1 MVGYGQAQKWRRK
14 WLGSPDVN
22 GSGRNAVGIISTA
35 WTIVCK
41 NRARSIV
48 RATQKPKPHLK
59 KLPEQEA
66 TLVAQHPQSQI
77 EVWAFDEHR
86 LGLKPILRRIW
97 AKRGQRVIAPIE
109 PHYQWTYLYGFVQPK
124 TGETVWLILP
134 YVNVTCFNQ
143 ALLLFAQQ
151 VGAGPDKQILLVI
164 DGAGWHRSGDLV
176 IPEGIH
182 LEFLPAYSPELQPAE
197 RLWRLADEPLV
208 NQAFDSLDA
217 LEDKLEKRCCT
228 LMTMQSEI
236 KALTNFHWWPP

>member
-1 MVGYGQAQKWRRK
+1 MSKFG
-14 WLGSPDVN
+14 PN
-22 GSGRNAVGIISTA
+22 GAGIICGVWATAFRNRVPSTA
-35 WTIVCK
+35 KVT
-41 NRARSIV
+41 R
-48 RATQKPKPHLK
+48 KPKRHLK

-66 TLVAQHPQSQI
+66 ALAQAHPQSTI

-86 LGLKPILRRIW
+86 LGLKPILRKVW
-97 AKRGQRVIAPIE
+97 AKRGERVIAPIE

-124 TGETVWLILP
+124 TGQTVWLILP

-143 ALLLFAQQ
+143 ALALFAQQ
-151 VGAGPDKQILLVI
+151 VGAGSDKQILLVI

-197 RLWRLADEPLV
+197 RLWQMADEPLV

-217 LEDKLEKRCCT
+217 LEDKLERRCRM
-228 LMTMQSEI
+228 LMAMKSEI
-236 KALTNFHWWPP
+236 KAITHFHWWPP